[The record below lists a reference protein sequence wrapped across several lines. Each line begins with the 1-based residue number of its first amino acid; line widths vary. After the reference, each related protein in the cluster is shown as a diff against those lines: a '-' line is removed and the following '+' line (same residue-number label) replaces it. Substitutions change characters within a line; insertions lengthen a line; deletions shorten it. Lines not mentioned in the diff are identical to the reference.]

1 MILQHLTMH
10 LGEEKCKVE
19 EYLCEQLRGSQFR
32 SNGPILGLDKW
43 HPVEAERLST
53 AKTHLASFAG

>member
-32 SNGPILGLDKW
+32 SNGPILGLEMTSSWGRAPQHSKNT
-43 HPVEAERLST
+43 PS
-53 AKTHLASFAG
+53 